1 MDLNI
6 PQISNILG
14 VSTMQVYKYI
24 YKGHLLAEKKNG
36 LYTIKEEDFNTFFN
50 VYFLDRH
57 KKKGIKIP
65 NQKHI
70 RILKDFVKDLQ
81 NEELEYQAFYNK
93 YHNIDTLIPPLTNFL
108 LIKRNQAI
116 YYDNTHDGMKVKDLA
131 LKYKLSEISIK
142 LILKKQ
148 KEENHIGILQ

>member
-36 LYTIKEEDFNTFFN
+36 LYTIKEEDFDVFFN
-50 VYFLDRH
+50 GYFLDRH

-65 NQKHI
+65 NKTHI
-70 RILKDFVKDLQ
+70 KILKDFVKDLQ
-81 NEELEYQAFYNK
+81 DEELEYQAFYNK

-116 YYDNTHDGMKVKDLA
+116 YHDNTQEKMMIKDLA

-148 KEENHIGILQ
+148 KEENHIGKSK